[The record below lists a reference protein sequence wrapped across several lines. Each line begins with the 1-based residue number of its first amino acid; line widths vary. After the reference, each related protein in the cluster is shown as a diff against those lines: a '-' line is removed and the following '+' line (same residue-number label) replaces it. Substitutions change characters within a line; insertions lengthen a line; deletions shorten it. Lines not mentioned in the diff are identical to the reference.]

1 MRRRSIVWGAVAGA
15 AAGAASRAFASE
27 AWPQRPVRLVVPYPA
42 GGGPDILT
50 RMIAERVA
58 PLLGQAIV
66 VENKVGAG
74 GAIAA
79 ELVAAAE
86 PDGYTLMLGASTHVT
101 QKLISPQF
109 RFDPLTQ
116 FVHIVRT
123 SISPAVLVVRADAPY
138 ADAAALVRAVQQQ
151 PGKLNYAS
159 GGIGSAAHL
168 SAAALATAMKVD
180 AVHIPYKGSVDI
192 VPSLINGDTQFAF
205 PIASTALPFITQGR
219 VRALAVTSGTRLAQL
234 PAVPTL
240 REAFKRDELVLDAW
254 SGLWAPART
263 PDAVVARV
271 NDAVRRAMSERALI
285 DAFDKTGSPVAL
297 TRTPAEFSQF
307 VLAET
312 AKYARLVVAARLSAS

>member
-1 MRRRSIVWGAVAGA
+1 MRRRSFVCGALASASAVAA
-15 AAGAASRAFASE
+15 PAVWANT
-27 AWPQRPVRLVVPYPA
+27 AWPQRPVRLVVPFPA
-42 GGGPDILT
+42 GGGPDILS
-50 RMIAERVA
+50 RMIADRLA
-58 PLLGQAIV
+58 PLLGQAVV

-79 ELVAAAE
+79 ELVVAAE

-138 ADAAALVRAVQQQ
+138 ADAAALVRAAQQA
-151 PGKLNYAS
+151 PGKMNYAS

-168 SAAALATAMKVD
+168 AGAALTTALKLD
-180 AVHIPYKGSVDI
+180 TVHIPYKGSVDI

-205 PIASTALPFITQGR
+205 PIASTALPFVTQGR
-219 VRALAVTSGTRLAQL
+219 VRALAVTSANRLPQL
-234 PAVPTL
+234 PKVPTL
-240 REAFKRDELVLDAW
+240 REAFQRDELVLDAW
-254 SGLWAPART
+254 SGIWAPART
-263 PDAVVARV
+263 PEPVVRRV
-271 NDAVRRAMSERALI
+271 NDAVRQVLADRTLVE
-285 DAFDKTGSPVAL
+285 AFDKAGSPVAP

>member
-1 MRRRSIVWGAVAGA
+1 MRRRSIVWGAVSGA
-15 AAGAASRAFASE
+15 AAGVVPRALASE
-27 AWPQRPVRLVVPYPA
+27 AWPQRPVRLVVPFAA
-42 GGGPDILT
+42 GGGPDILA
-50 RMIAERVA
+50 RMIAERAA

-79 ELVAAAE
+79 ELVVQAE

-101 QKLISPQF
+101 QKLISPQL

-123 SISPAVLVVRADAPY
+123 SISPAVLVVRTDAPY
-138 ADAAALVRAVQQQ
+138 ADAAALVRAAQQS

-240 REAFKRDELVLDAW
+240 REVFKRDELVLDAW

-263 PDAVVARV
+263 PEPVVARV
-271 NDAVRRAMSERALI
+271 NDVVRRALADKALI
-285 DAFDKTGSPVAL
+285 EAFDKAGSPVSP
-297 TRTPAEFSQF
+297 TRTPGEFTQF